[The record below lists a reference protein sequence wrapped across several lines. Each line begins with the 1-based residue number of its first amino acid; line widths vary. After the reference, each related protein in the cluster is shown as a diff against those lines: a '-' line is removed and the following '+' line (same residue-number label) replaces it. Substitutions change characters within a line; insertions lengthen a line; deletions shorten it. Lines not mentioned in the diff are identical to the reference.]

1 MSKQFLF
8 IVFLSL
14 FLFLC
19 SHVFSQESDINNN
32 LGEEQSAGSV
42 FKTAAENNISSQAIY
57 LINSIRFIVDG
68 YSKPY
73 ALMYHGEFTEGE
85 EITGLSNL
93 NIYLSDK
100 QQLLYNQRV
109 LESVRIEHTI
119 GAERPDGKYP
129 VDLVIYVKDT
139 WNIMVIPRPQ
149 YSDNTGFDLTLKAR
163 DYNFLGTMS
172 PLRVDLGYQYDQDGN
187 NYISTMIDSDIPFN
201 LFGLNWDFNFD
212 HYYNYHPDLEIQHFY
227 RNDTGLSV
235 ELPFK
240 RTIFNIGVTES
251 FIVNQE
257 NPERYRKD
265 RYKDGPKKGTE
276 YGRFHEG
283 LYMST
288 NPYMSW
294 KIPTGLPYFHLGEI
308 NYTPTLSATFIHEF
322 PQWPLPEFRKG
333 PYLSFSHYFDFGRIN
348 WKGNFQSG
356 FYARASNAFSYN
368 FYKLREE
375 EQPWSTNIILRGV
388 GHKVINNF
396 MGVSARLMYRHY
408 FFDDYND
415 NAGDA
420 LRGVLDNSV
429 KASNMISF
437 NLDVPFRVLKF
448 RPSEWSVNNKF
459 LRIFDFDLH
468 AIPIVDV
475 ALYNYNNSNDPDN
488 QKVFGLSNLLLTA
501 GFEVIIFPER
511 WRSLF
516 LRISYGR
523 NLSVGDKENT
533 SEIFIGTELHY

>member
-1 MSKQFLF
+1 MIKKIIFAVLF
-8 IVFLSL
+8 SF
-14 FLFLC
+14 FFFLC
-19 SHVFSQESDINNN
+19 MPLFSQNSD
-32 LGEEQSAGSV
+32 EERTDDSVLQETAEETGSSD
-42 FKTAAENNISSQAIY
+42 TTYI
-57 LINSIRFIVDG
+57 INSIRFIVDG
-68 YSKPY
+68 YTRHY
-73 ALMYHGEFTEGE
+73 ALMYHGELKEGE

-93 NIYLSDK
+93 NKYLRDK

-119 GAERPDGKYP
+119 GSVRPDRKFP

-139 WNIMVIPRPQ
+139 WNIMAIPRPQ
-149 YSDNTGFDLTLKAR
+149 YSDNTGFDITIKAR
-163 DYNFLGTMS
+163 DYNFLGTMN
-172 PLRVDLGYQYDQDGN
+172 PLRVDLGYQYDQEGN
-187 NYISTMIDSDIPFN
+187 HYISTMIDSNIPFT
-201 LFGLNWDFNFD
+201 LFGLNWDFDFD
-212 HYYNYHPDLEIQHFY
+212 HFYNYHPDLEIKHFY

-240 RTIFNIGVTES
+240 RTIFYVGVTES
-251 FIVNQE
+251 FFANQE
-257 NPERYRKD
+257 NPERYRK
-265 RYKDGPKKGTE
+265 E

-288 NPYMSW
+288 NPYISW
-294 KIPTGLPYFHLGEI
+294 KIPTELSYFHLGEV

-322 PQWPLPEFRKG
+322 PQFPLPDFRKG
-333 PYLSFSHYFDFGRIN
+333 PYLSFSHYFDFGRID

-356 FYARASNAFSYN
+356 IYARASNSFSYS

-375 EQPWSTNIILRGV
+375 EQPWSTNILIRGTVHKIL
-388 GHKVINNF
+388 NDF

-408 FFDDYND
+408 FFNDYND
-415 NAGDA
+415 SAGDA

-437 NLDVPFRVLKF
+437 NLDVPFRVFKF
-448 RPSEWSVNNKF
+448 RPSEWSANNKV
-459 LRIFDFDLH
+459 LRIFDFDFH
-468 AIPIVDV
+468 AAPIVDA

-488 QKVFGLSNLLLTA
+488 QKVIGIANLLLTA

-516 LRISYGR
+516 LRVSYGR
-523 NLSVGDKENT
+523 NLSVGEKDNT
-533 SEIFIGTELHY
+533 SELFIGTELHY